1 QDIIHDSMQATIHD
15 TMQDS
20 PQVIELLKAFIDI
33 HSREELQEKL
43 GLLNRDNFRRN
54 YLQAALE
61 REYIALTIPDKPTS
75 RNQRYY
81 LTEKGKATAKSLL
94 KKKR

>member
-1 QDIIHDSMQATIHD
+1 MQDNVQDSIHD

-94 KKKR
+94 KKKP